1 MTDEE
6 KTNTEKQP
14 TKRGKRRPRKHG
26 SGSVFRRPERKGK
39 QWVAQI
45 MLENGISRQRYFNT
59 EKEADEALNEML
71 YEQRQGTLVTER
83 DQTVQQLVEHWIEN
97 VKKKAVRLS
106 TYTEYRKLIRN
117 HILPGL
123 GHFKLRHLT
132 MGRVEAFYTRKQEEG
147 LSVSYIRLIHAVLH
161 QALSYAVKRNLVAR
175 NVCEGVTLPRHTR
188 HEIQPLTPEQA
199 QKLLAVAKGHRLEAV
214 VTTAVVTGMREGE
227 LLALHWSDINF
238 EQGYLQI
245 RRTVRR
251 FTGQGMREGE
261 PKTASSRRRIDLSP
275 YLLEVLKH
283 HRVSQ
288 LEARLKAGKAWE
300 DHDLVFCN
308 RLGKFFE
315 TGDLGKMFHTL
326 LQDAGLPR
334 LRFHDLRHSA
344 ATMLLAMGVNVKVVQ
359 ELLGH
364 STVTM
369 TLNIYGHV
377 LPGQQQAAI
386 EKMSDLFDQGSERGT
401 DEKPAP

>member
-1 MTDEE
+1 M
-6 KTNTEKQP
+6 
-14 TKRGKRRPRKHG
+14 
-26 SGSVFRRPERKGK
+26 
-39 QWVAQI
+39 
-45 MLENGISRQRYFNT
+45 
-59 EKEADEALNEML
+59 
-71 YEQRQGTLVTER
+71 
-83 DQTVQQLVEHWIEN
+83 
-97 VKKKAVRLS
+97 
-106 TYTEYRKLIRN
+106 
-117 HILPGL
+117 
-123 GHFKLRHLT
+123 
-132 MGRVEAFYTRKQEEG
+132 
-147 LSVSYIRLIHAVLH
+147 
-161 QALSYAVKRNLVAR
+161 
-175 NVCEGVTLPRHTR
+175 TLPRHTR

-227 LLALHWSDINF
+227 LLALQWSDINF

-283 HRVSQ
+283 QRVSQ

-308 RLGKFFE
+308 HLGKFFE

-386 EKMSDLFDQGSERGT
+386 EKMSDLFNQGGEQGT